1 MTGTCL
7 AKTAITKLYLK
18 YIWDCRNR
26 QNLPNIEDAKIQLKV
41 SLRNIAN
48 VNTKMKTYIF
58 DSGLGFLLLQG

>member
-1 MTGTCL
+1 MTSTCL

-26 QNLPNIEDAKIQLKV
+26 QNIEDAKILLKV

-48 VNTKMKTYIF
+48 VNTKMKTYIL